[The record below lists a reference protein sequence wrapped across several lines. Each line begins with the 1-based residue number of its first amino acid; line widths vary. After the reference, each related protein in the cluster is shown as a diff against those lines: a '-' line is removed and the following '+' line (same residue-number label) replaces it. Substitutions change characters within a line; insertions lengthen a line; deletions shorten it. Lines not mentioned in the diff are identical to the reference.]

1 MQQQLHKN
9 NTPCYAEL
17 VTEPCRSAA
26 SHPVCHSVGVSIRK
40 TPTFKI
46 LLFSILYSLFS
57 IPTTAQPYQWQWA
70 INGGSSGAG
79 LSGASWTI
87 YSEQIYDI
95 AIDQNNNYY
104 YVASITGSNP
114 QLNGQPVTEYG
125 NNGNGN
131 DIFLFSTT
139 CDGTVRWSQAIG
151 GGAAFDTAYKIA
163 LDSNNNLY
171 VGASVMR
178 GVINK
183 PVHFSPTE
191 ALPGPPATPTTVSD
205 YFKSTFLVKYDTSGQ
220 FIWKRAL
227 QGDVTND
234 NSYSSI
240 SDIIID
246 SNDNI
251 HFIAGFLYGSHLNNT
266 VTVPSQYN
274 ASDKL
279 KYYLVRYTNSGQL
292 LGSMELP
299 IDYGSQLVDPYTSF
313 RLDEANNRYYI
324 GGFRSEGGFN
334 TPFPLSYAG
343 TAFTKVSYIL
353 AINAGN
359 GNEIWR
365 REMAADTDDCRIY
378 DLVVDNANGDIYI
391 GGKLNKKNGT
401 DIKIINSK
409 NPTNNPYSFSP
420 SVNGNMPFIAKL
432 NSSGAVQWA
441 RTPSGYNLPTADTRQ
456 YYGYGLALRNNA
468 NEIAFATMGSNTI
481 WDGFSINRP
490 QGHES
495 DPLLMRF
502 NKQTGAV
509 VGIHEI
515 QGSTGKNHMLTALAV
530 DNDGNYVMGGAYQ
543 GSLFTNGGGVSTLG
557 SIGYYDFFVAKLG
570 ASTCGTAVS
579 TDKFN
584 NVTVNVYPNP
594 TNNIVNIET
603 PETLQNYEV
612 YNVLGQQIQQGIF
625 NGNNQIN
632 LHGAT
637 AGTYF
642 IKVTTAQGSAATVK
656 VVKK

>member
-9 NTPCYAEL
+9 NILCHPERSEGSHNTTNH
-17 VTEPCRSAA
+17 VTSSSEAYREVKFSN
-26 SHPVCHSVGVSIRK
+26 
-40 TPTFKI
+40 FKI

-70 INGGSSGAG
+70 IKGGSSGAG
-79 LSGASWTI
+79 VSSGGWHI
-87 YSEQIYDI
+87 YAEQIYDI
-95 AIDQNNNYY
+95 AIDNNNNYY
-104 YVASITGSNP
+104 FVASIAGSNP
-114 QLNGQPVTEYG
+114 QLNGQSVRVY
-125 NNGNGN
+125 NNIATSN

-139 CDGTVRWSQAIG
+139 CDGQVRWNQAIG
-151 GGAAFDTAYKIA
+151 GGAAFDRAFKIA
-163 LDSNNNLY
+163 LDSNNNIY
-171 VGASVMR
+171 VGASVMH
-178 GVINK
+178 GSVNY
-183 PVHFSPTE
+183 PVHFSTTE

-205 YFKSTFLVKYDTSGQ
+205 YYKTTFLVKYNTNGQ

-227 QGDVTND
+227 QGDVSDVTD
-234 NSYSSI
+234 DSSI
-240 SDIIID
+240 SDILID

-274 ASDKL
+274 ALDKL
-279 KYYLVRYTNSGQL
+279 KYYLVRYNSSGQL
-292 LGSMELP
+292 LGSMALP
-299 IDYGSQLVDPYTSF
+299 LDYGSQLVDSYTSF
-313 RLDEANNRYYI
+313 RLDETNNRYYMA
-324 GGFRSEGGFN
+324 GFRSEGGFN
-334 TPFPLSYAG
+334 PPFPLSYAG

-353 AINAGN
+353 AINASN

-365 REMAADTDDCRIY
+365 REIEGSLDGNSIN

-391 GGKLNKKNGT
+391 GGKINRKSGT

-409 NPTNNPYSFSP
+409 NPTLNPYAFSL

-432 NSSGAVQWA
+432 NSSGTVQWA

-468 NEIAFATMGSNTI
+468 NEVAFATMGSNTI

-495 DPLLMRF
+495 DPMLMRF

-509 VGIHEI
+509 IGMHDI
-515 QGSTGKNHMLTALAV
+515 QGSAGKNHLLTAVAV
-530 DNDGNYVMGGAYQ
+530 DNDGNYVVGGGYQ
-543 GSLFTNGGGVSTLG
+543 GSLFTSGGTVSTLG

-584 NVTVNVYPNP
+584 SITVNVYPNP
-594 TNNIVNIET
+594 TTNIVNIET
-603 PETLQNYEV
+603 QETLQNYEV
-612 YNVLGQQIQQGIF
+612 YNVLGQQIQQGNF
-625 NGNNQIN
+625 NGDNQIN

-637 AGTYF
+637 TGTYF
-642 IKVTTAQGSAATVK
+642 IKVTTTQGSTATVK